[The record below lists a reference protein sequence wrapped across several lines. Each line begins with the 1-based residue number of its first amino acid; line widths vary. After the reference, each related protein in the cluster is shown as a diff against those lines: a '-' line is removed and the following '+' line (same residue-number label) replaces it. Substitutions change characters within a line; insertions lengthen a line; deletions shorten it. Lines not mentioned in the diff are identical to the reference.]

1 MGGAAVCDATAG
13 GWRLISVGHQLRA
26 AARWVRA
33 SLLLPAAS
41 ALVVA
46 GMVLTGWGIVSW
58 VLTPGFVAAPLAP
71 LSVAPASV
79 AGLALTERDAYVVGG
94 EPKDL
99 LQDREEGRLY
109 VSDFRRGEVAVVD
122 HGRGLVEKRLS
133 APDRPAG
140 LALSADGSSLYIA
153 GYGADEVW
161 RMNPETGTVEAVAT
175 NLRAPWDV
183 LCVRGPEGR
192 ELLAVTAHHGDK
204 LVFLDAVSLHWV
216 ADISTAQY
224 PYGLA
229 LAPDGNTLYTLSYGG
244 VNGGRLLAVN
254 LGTLAPLWRTR
265 TGKGSF
271 GLAVSPYGGR
281 IVVTDFVGETL
292 TVIGEDG
299 ELLNR
304 VLLEGKPRSVVVG
317 SGGGKAYVTLQAAA
331 AVAVVD
337 LEGGEP
343 VETLPVGGRPGAMIP
358 YAGDGSVGDA
368 EGAGE
373 GPALAVA
380 NQKDGTISILG
391 VGEPVPRFADL
402 EPGDTIATAARVL
415 SLRGTVN
422 GYITPDGGRVFRPE
436 GPLARAQAAKI
447 LVEVLGLHTTAIEG
461 SYRDFVDVSEGRGYP
476 FDYVQE
482 AGRAGI
488 ILGFGGA
495 PPRFGPYQDVT
506 RIQLLRMVVRAAK
519 TLGSPL
525 PVPAESA
532 PFLDVAADSPDREV
546 VDAGYAAGLVRG
558 REGEDGRL
566 RLHQFQAASR
576 GEAVAM
582 VFTLLGGMR

>member
-13 GWRLISVGHQLRA
+13 GWRLIGVGHQLRTS
-26 AARWVRA
+26 ARWARA
-33 SLLLPAAS
+33 SLLLPAAY

-46 GMVLTGWGIVSW
+46 GMVLTGWGTVSW
-58 VLTPGFVAAPLAP
+58 VLTPGFAAAPLAP
-71 LSVAPASV
+71 LSVAPASA

-94 EPKDL
+94 DPKYL
-99 LQDREEGRLY
+99 LQDPGKGRLY
-109 VSDFRRGEVAVVD
+109 VSDFRNGEVAAVD
-122 HGRGLVEKRLS
+122 TDRGLVEKRLP
-133 APDRPAG
+133 APAGPVG
-140 LALSADGSSLYIA
+140 LALSTDGSSLYIA

-161 RMNPETGTVEAVAT
+161 RVDPETGVVQGVAT
-175 NLRAPWDV
+175 GLKAPWDILLV
-183 LCVRGPEGR
+183 EGPGGR
-192 ELLAVTAHHGDK
+192 ELLAVTAHHEEK
-204 LVFLDAVSLHWV
+204 LVFLDAVSLELV
-216 ADISTAQY
+216 ASISTAEY